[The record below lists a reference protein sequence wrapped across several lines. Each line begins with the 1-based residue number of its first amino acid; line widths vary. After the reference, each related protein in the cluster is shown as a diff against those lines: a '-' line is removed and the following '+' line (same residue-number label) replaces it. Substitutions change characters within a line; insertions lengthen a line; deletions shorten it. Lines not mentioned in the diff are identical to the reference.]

1 MSDPALQL
9 EPEEQQK
16 LQLVTPEM
24 IQHIVEAVQAN
35 RGADARA
42 MVERLTPA
50 GIAHVLEQM
59 PGEER
64 LALVELI
71 GLTLDPDIL
80 IELDDDVRD
89 HIIQS
94 LAPREIAAM
103 AAELDSDDAADI
115 IADLGEEERR
125 QVLAQMPAEERANVE
140 ASLSYEDGT
149 AGRLMQHE
157 LAKVPQSW
165 TVGETIDYFRESAD
179 ALPEDF
185 YDVFVVDA
193 DNRPVGVVALDR
205 LVRSKRP
212 LGVADI
218 MDRGIRTVPV
228 TVPQDEIAHL
238 FRDENLVSC
247 PVIDDQGRLVG
258 VITVDD
264 VVDIIDEEAEKDL
277 LSMAGVSEVDIFAD
291 VRRTA
296 TARFGW
302 LFVNLLTAL
311 IASSVIGLF
320 ETEIVK
326 VVALAVLAPI
336 VASMGGNAG
345 TQTLTVAVRAL
356 AMKELTVTNALRFIG
371 KELIVG
377 TFNGIL
383 FALVTGMVA
392 ALWFADWRIGAIIG
406 AALIVNLLA
415 ASLAG
420 TLIPLTLERMRIDP
434 AVASVV
440 FLTTVTDV
448 VGFFAFLG
456 LAALFLV

>member
-1 MSDPALQL
+1 MSDPAKLL
-9 EPEEQQK
+9 ETDEQQQ
-16 LQLVTPEM
+16 LQDVTPEL
-24 IQHIVEAVQAN
+24 IEVVLKAVRENRSADVSEIVG
-35 RGADARA
+35 RLSPAD
-42 MVERLTPA
+42 
-50 GIAHVLEQM
+50 IAHILEQISS
-59 PGEER
+59 EER
-64 LALVELI
+64 RVLVSLL
-71 GLTLDPDIL
+71 GLTMDPEAL

-89 HIIQS
+89 DVIQS
-94 LAPREIAAM
+94 MATKDIAAM
-103 AAELDSDDAADI
+103 ASELESDDAADI
-115 IADLGEEERR
+115 IGDLDADDRAE
-125 QVLAQMPAEERANVE
+125 VLAQMPAEERANVE
-140 ASLSYEDGT
+140 QSLSYDEGT
-149 AGRLMQHE
+149 AGRLMQLE

-179 ALPEDF
+179 ELPEDF

-212 LGVADI
+212 LGVAEI
-218 MDRGIRTVPV
+218 MGRDIRTVAV
-228 TVPQDEIAHL
+228 TVPQDEVAHL

-247 PVIDDQGRLVG
+247 PVVDDQGRLVG

-320 ETEIVK
+320 ETEIIK

-420 TLIPLTLERMRIDP
+420 TLIPLTLERLRIDP

-456 LAALFLV
+456 LAALFLT

>member
-9 EPEEQQK
+9 DSEDQQK
-16 LQLVTPEM
+16 LQVVTPEM
-24 IQHIVEAVQAN
+24 IQAIVEAVQEN
-35 RGADARA
+35 RGDDARS
-42 MVERLTPA
+42 MIERLSPA

-59 PGEER
+59 PSDER
-64 LALVELI
+64 RGVVQLI
-71 GLTLDPDIL
+71 GLTLDPEIL
-80 IELDDDVRD
+80 FELDDDVRD
-89 HIIQS
+89 DVIQS
-94 LAPREIAAM
+94 LAPKEIAAM
-103 AAELDSDDAADI
+103 ATELDSDDAADI
-115 IADLGEEERR
+115 IGDLDEDERR
-125 QVLAQMPAEERANVE
+125 EVLAQMPAEERANVE
-140 ASLSYEDGT
+140 ESLSYGEDT

-157 LAKVPQSW
+157 LAKVPESW
-165 TVGETIDYFRESAD
+165 KVGEVIDYFRESAD
-179 ALPEDF
+179 ELPEDF

-193 DNRPVGVVALDR
+193 GNRPVGVVALGS

-212 LGVADI
+212 MAVADI
-218 MDRGIRTVPV
+218 MERDIRTVLV
-228 TVPQDEIAHL
+228 TAPQEDVAHL
-238 FRDENLVSC
+238 FRDENLISC
-247 PVIDDQGRLVG
+247 PVVDPQGRLVG

-264 VVDIIDEEAEKDL
+264 VVDVIDEEAEKDL

-296 TARFGW
+296 RARFGW

-326 VVALAVLAPI
+326 IVALAVLAPI

-377 TFNGIL
+377 SFNAIL

-406 AALIVNLLA
+406 AALIVNMLA
-415 ASLAG
+415 AALAG
-420 TLIPLTLERMRIDP
+420 TVIPLTLERMRIDP

-448 VGFFAFLG
+448 VGFFSFLG
-456 LAALFLV
+456 LAALFLI